1 MHCCFDLEV
10 DNLEKEMSKSSVII
24 GRLCDMT
31 INPNV
36 YICKGNESI
45 WSSSHCETTLH
56 RGQGLLTNN
65 FIHLSHIVCP
75 QSNNKG
81 ITPRKGTNSETN
93 KINKRFQYFFLII
106 FCK

>member
-45 WSSSHCETTLH
+45 
-56 RGQGLLTNN
+56 
-65 FIHLSHIVCP
+65 
-75 QSNNKG
+75 
-81 ITPRKGTNSETN
+81 
-93 KINKRFQYFFLII
+93 
-106 FCK
+106 